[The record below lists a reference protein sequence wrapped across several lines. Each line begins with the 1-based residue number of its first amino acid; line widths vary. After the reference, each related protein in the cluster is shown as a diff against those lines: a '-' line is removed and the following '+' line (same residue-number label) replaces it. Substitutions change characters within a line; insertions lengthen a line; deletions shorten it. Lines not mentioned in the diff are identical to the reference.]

1 MTVTSKLV
9 SRNDS
14 GCVLIVSGQMK
25 TLTKTI
31 LISDRAISPVGLRK
45 VRPFSEA
52 IQVGARNAIKYF
64 SGKLRNS
71 VKKGYAIP
79 GISEGEGGAKVE
91 NGKY

>member
-1 MTVTSKLV
+1 ME
-9 SRNDS
+9 
-14 GCVLIVSGQMK
+14 

-31 LISDRAISPVGLRK
+31 WISDRAISPVGLRK

-52 IQVGARNAIKYF
+52 IQVGARNATKYF
-64 SGKLRNS
+64 SGKLGNS
-71 VKKGYAIP
+71 AKKGYAIP